1 MLYKIVAQKKQEIA
15 ALYERTSLA
24 ELERSVATL
33 APSLSLKRRFQE
45 RTRPVGVIA
54 EVKKASPSKGLIREP
69 FDPLAIAREYE
80 AADVEGISVLTDE
93 MFFQGHLSYLQLIK
107 ENIRKPIPLLRK
119 DFLIDPL
126 QLYEARAAG
135 ADVVLLIAAIFEPE
149 QLKLLADEAR
159 AIGLE
164 TLVEVHT
171 AEELDMVLN
180 TIEPDLLGINNRDL
194 KTFTTSLSTTLQLLE
209 EIPAS
214 CVTISESGIYTPEQ
228 IARLHEANIDGVL
241 VGEHFMRQADIG
253 QAVYALVGPGGAGH
267 PVEETNR

>member
-1 MLYKIVAQKKQEIA
+1 
-15 ALYERTSLA
+15 
-24 ELERSVATL
+24 
-33 APSLSLKRRFQE
+33 
-45 RTRPVGVIA
+45 
-54 EVKKASPSKGLIREP
+54 
-69 FDPLAIAREYE
+69 
-80 AADVEGISVLTDE
+80 